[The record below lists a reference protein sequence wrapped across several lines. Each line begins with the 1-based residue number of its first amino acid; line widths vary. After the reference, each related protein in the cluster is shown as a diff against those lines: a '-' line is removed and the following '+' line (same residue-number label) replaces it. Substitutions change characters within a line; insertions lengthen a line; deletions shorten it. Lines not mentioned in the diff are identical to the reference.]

1 VSERE
6 VGNSLT
12 VKALGKSGNWSQLAR
27 LNYDLYHTTS
37 AIETATV
44 AANVLSLKSLKR

>member
-1 VSERE
+1 MDQSVI
-6 VGNSLT
+6 
-12 VKALGKSGNWSQLAR
+12 AQSQLAR

-44 AANVLSLKSLKR
+44 AANVFGSLK